1 MKKLL
6 AFVAAVIF
14 TLSLSMA
21 VFAEEAKAPEASPAA
36 TTEKAP
42 DVKVG
47 KKVKHK
53 KHCHKKH
60 CHKKHDGKKAKEAVE
75 KPVEEKG
82 PAEVK

>member
-6 AFVAAVIF
+6 ALVAAVIF

-21 VFAEEAKAPEASPAA
+21 VFAEEAKTPEVVPAA

-42 DVKVG
+42 DTKVE

-53 KHCHKKH
+53 HKCHKKH
-60 CHKKHDGKKAKEAVE
+60 CHKKHKGKKAKEAAE

-82 PAEVK
+82 PAEIK